1 MAAKFRVLSRSAA
14 AVLSAGQKPWGGP
27 ARDGEDEKMTV
38 LEGLLAGIVSDPQEE
53 TRWLVLADW
62 LEEFDDP
69 RRAEL
74 LRLHRRLL
82 STCCEPKQHPQR
94 SVWQT
99 RIVALIAEG
108 VRPCVPQETLVL
120 PGGAEM
126 TFSFIPPGT
135 FLMGSDHKR
144 ANADEKPVH
153 RVTLTKG
160 FFLGIHPV
168 TQTQWKA
175 VTGSNPSHF
184 PGDNRP
190 VEQVSWDDC
199 QEFCKTLTAHL
210 EGRGT
215 VGLPSE
221 AEWEYACRAGTT
233 TKYCTGDGAA
243 ALKKA
248 GWYEGNSESQTHPVG
263 ELAANAWGLHDMHGN
278 VWEWCQD
285 GYGAYEGSDQIDP
298 QIQTNENKRIQRGGG
313 GCYPPGHCRAACRGG
328 FEPSGRDGYF
338 GCRVCFRLD

>member
-1 MAAKFRVLSRSAA
+1 
-14 AVLSAGQKPWGGP
+14 
-27 ARDGEDEKMTV
+27 
-38 LEGLLAGIVSDPQEE
+38 LLAGIVSDPQEE

-82 STCCEPKQHPQR
+82 GTCCEPEQHPER
-94 SVWQT
+94 GEWQS

-108 VRPCVPQETLVL
+108 VRPCVPQETITL
-120 PGGAEM
+120 PGGVGM
-126 TFSFIPPGT
+126 TFSFIPPGS
-135 FLMGSDHKR
+135 FLMGSNHPEGTD
-144 ANADEKPVH
+144 DEKPVH

-168 TQTQWKA
+168 TQAQWKA
-175 VTGSNPSHF
+175 VTGSTPAYF
-184 PGDNRP
+184 QGKNRP

-199 QEFCKTLTAHL
+199 QEFCQKLSGHL
-210 EGRGT
+210 KGHGT

-233 TKYCTGDGAA
+233 TEFHFGDVITTDLANYNGKYTWNGSPKGKSRAETTD
-243 ALKKA
+243 
-248 GWYEGNSESQTHPVG
+248 VG
-263 ELAANAWGLHDMHGN
+263 SFRANPWGLYDMHGN

-285 GYGAYEGSDQIDP
+285 WFRPYPEANQIDSE
-298 QIQTNENKRIQRGGG
+298 QSTEQSDEYHVLRGGSWINA
-313 GCYPPGHCRAACRGG
+313 PGDCRAACRYRYVPG
-328 FEPSGRDGYF
+328 FRRNIY